1 MTLLALPHPPRL
13 VAFDL
18 DGTLVDSIGDI
29 ARSANEAL
37 VERYGAQAEL
47 PVDTVRNF
55 VGGGARLLVL
65 RCLEA
70 LGQPARQVDEVFDRF
85 LHLYRSRLVETTRLY
100 DGMREA
106 LDVIGRHAT
115 LAVLT
120 NKPGDMSR
128 VIVRELGL
136 EGRFVGVVGGDDL
149 ATRKPD
155 PEGLKNL
162 AARANVRIEDAA
174 LVGDS
179 AIDIV
184 TARNAGALAIGVL
197 WGYDR
202 GGVERETYGVRVE
215 TPKALARLF
224 EPGRA
229 F

>member
-1 MTLLALPHPPRL
+1 MTTLALPHPPRL
-13 VAFDL
+13 VVFDL

-29 ARSANEAL
+29 ARSANDAL
-37 VERYGAQAEL
+37 AERYGPEAAL
-47 PVDTVRNF
+47 PVDTVRSF

-65 RCLEA
+65 RCLDA
-70 LGQPARQVDEVFDRF
+70 LGQPPGHVDEVFDRF
-85 LHLYRSRLVETTRLY
+85 LHIYRSRLVETTRLY
-100 DGMREA
+100 EGMREA

-120 NKPGDMSR
+120 NKPGVMSR

-136 EGRFVGVVGGDDL
+136 EGRFLGVVGGDDL

-155 PEGLKNL
+155 PEGLRHL
-162 AARANVRIEDAA
+162 AARANVRIEDTA

-179 AIDIV
+179 AVDIQ
-184 TARNAGALAIGVL
+184 TSRNAGALAIGVL

-202 GGVERETYGVRVE
+202 GGVERENHGVRVE

-224 EPGRA
+224 EPARA
-229 F
+229 L

>member
-1 MTLLALPHPPRL
+1 MTTLALPHAPRL

-37 VERYGAQAEL
+37 VERYGPTAAL

-70 LGQPARQVDEVFDRF
+70 LGQPSGHVDEVFDRF
-85 LHLYRSRLVETTRLY
+85 LSVYRSRLVETTHLY

-120 NKPGDMSR
+120 NKPGVMSR

-136 EGRFVGVVGGDDL
+136 DGRFVGVVGGDDL

-155 PEGLKNL
+155 PEGLRNL

-179 AIDIV
+179 AIDIQ
-184 TARNAGALAIGVL
+184 TARNAGAIAIGVL

-202 GGVERETYGVRVE
+202 GGVEREHYGVRVE

-224 EPGRA
+224 EPGRP

>member
-1 MTLLALPHPPRL
+1 MSLLALPHMPRL

-37 VERYGAQAEL
+37 SEKYGPEGAL

-70 LGQPARQVDEVFDRF
+70 LGKPIGQVDEVFERF
-85 LHLYRSRLVETTRLY
+85 LYIYRSRLVETTHLY
-100 DGMREA
+100 AGMREA
-106 LDVIGRHAT
+106 LDVIGRHAM

-120 NKPGDMSR
+120 NKPGAMSR

-136 EGRFVGVVGGDDL
+136 DDRFVGVVGGDDL

-155 PEGLKNL
+155 PEGLRTL
-162 AARANVRIEDAA
+162 AARAKVRVEDAA

-179 AIDIV
+179 AIDIQ

-202 GGVERETYGVRVE
+202 GGVERENHGVLVE
-215 TPKALARLF
+215 TPRALARLF
-224 EPGRA
+224 EPGRHH
-229 F
+229 